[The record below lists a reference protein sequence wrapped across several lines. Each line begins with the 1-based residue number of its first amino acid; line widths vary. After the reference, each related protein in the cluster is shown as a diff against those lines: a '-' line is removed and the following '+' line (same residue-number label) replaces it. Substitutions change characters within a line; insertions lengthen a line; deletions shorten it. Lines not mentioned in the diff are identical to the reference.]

1 VLYSLN
7 DYEGRF
13 IFSNRRL
20 LNCNRA
26 SWLTASCS
34 VNNRPIACLGVS
46 VHANIGPIVRAGT
59 CPTSERREFLSL
71 TRRFNMLQN
80 YRRRTARTAVDRDVF
95 ELAKVD
101 SQEGLRIGPVA
112 AKYGMRETT

>member
-1 VLYSLN
+1 
-7 DYEGRF
+7 
-13 IFSNRRL
+13 
-20 LNCNRA
+20 
-26 SWLTASCS
+26 
-34 VNNRPIACLGVS
+34 
-46 VHANIGPIVRAGT
+46 
-59 CPTSERREFLSL
+59 
-71 TRRFNMLQN
+71 MLQN